1 MALTEAEY
9 IAQII
14 TELGDDAA
22 GTLAIN
28 VPIYW
33 GMRDTIA
40 DLALR
45 YLIVKRD
52 AIILLIGTL
61 RKAVDLTSDGDTVK
75 LSQQITNLR
84 TLLELLDSELAGAS
98 SSSGASAAAGEL
110 SQTAPIMPPTGYN
123 DSNAAVYRGSPYQ
136 SRRRRP

>member
-1 MALTEAEY
+1 MTEAEY
-9 IAQII
+9 IALII
-14 TELGDDAA
+14 TEIGDNVA
-22 GTLAIN
+22 GTLATN

-33 GMRDTIA
+33 SMRSAYA

-52 AIILLIGTL
+52 AIILMIGTL
-61 RKAVDLTSDGDTVK
+61 RKAVDVTSDGDTVK

-84 TLLELLDSELAGAS
+84 TLLELLDGELAGAS

-110 SQTAPIMPPTGYN
+110 TKAAPIMPPTGYN
-123 DSNAAVYRGSPYQ
+123 DSNAAVYRGSVYA